1 MGDHLKKVQSGDPLK
16 IPAATFNTFID
27 AARDFQ
33 ARTSNRGRNVEPG
46 FRRSGIVPVKNA
58 SGTDCGRFSVLGID
72 SPVFTPPEGLESFQ
86 NQVVLVGAT
95 PSESAHAG
103 GFVILLEPIADCE
116 IGMACVDGVVP
127 VQVDVTDTE
136 HEYADLDDGQTGWLA
151 SGISGSARILWK
163 ETGTGLKWAVVRL
176 GVGCPPALFPVAVT
190 VSGGSAGSPTEDCS
204 LTYTVKDLNGTV
216 LGTDLTPQ
224 VERLTNVE
232 YLQPPEDSPAV
243 AYLDSGGNV
252 QLYHVAGE
260 IPKTDRVQVQTQY
273 RIDGPTNKFQVKH
286 RYVRVL
292 EAEDEDAA
300 WSDVHTGTEC
310 PT

>member
-1 MGDHLKKVQSGDPLK
+1 MQKVQAGDPLK

-27 AARDFQ
+27 AARGFQ
-33 ARTSNRGRNVEPG
+33 ARTSNRGRKAQPG
-46 FRRSGIVPVKNA
+46 FRQSGIVPVKNG
-58 SGTDCGRFSVLGID
+58 SGVDCGRFSVLGID

-86 NQVVLVGAT
+86 NQVALVGVT
-95 PSESAHAG
+95 PSASTHAG
-103 GFVILLEPIADCE
+103 SFVVLLEPVAYGE
-116 IGMACVDGVVP
+116 IGMGCVDGVCPAVIA
-127 VQVDVTDTE
+127 VTEEE
-136 HEYADLDDGQTGWLA
+136 HEYADLDDGQMGWLA

-163 ETGTGLKWAVVRL
+163 EAGTGLKWAIVRL

-190 VSGGSAGSPTEDCS
+190 VSGGSAGGPAEDCS

-224 VERLTNVE
+224 VARFTNVE
-232 YLQPPEDSPAV
+232 YLQPPEDSPGV

-273 RIDGPTNKFQVKH
+273 RIDGANNKFQVKH
-286 RYVRVL
+286 RYIRVL

-300 WSDVHTGTEC
+300 WADVHTGTEC